1 MSQWLWRPGS
11 RNTPWHCDRHA
22 SASRVG
28 KAGVGSHSTPWLQCH
43 CTIQFAKV
51 AELPDAPGFRSA
63 FSPKLYRGARER
75 KLTQSQAPPFT
86 AKGKKVTGSG
96 KADRPEPIPPESHA
110 RRKVGLSYQGT
121 VKSHSL
127 SWIHRTPC
135 SAKSGSRSHLR
146 RTSFRRTSRAHY

>member
-1 MSQWLWRPGS
+1 MAEAAGVKEY
-11 RNTPWHCDRHA
+11 TWHCDRHA

-63 FSPKLYRGARER
+63 FLPKLYRGARER
-75 KLTQSQAPPFT
+75 KLTQSQGPPFT

-96 KADRPEPIPPESHA
+96 KADRI
-110 RRKVGLSYQGT
+110 RLSNA
-121 VKSHSL
+121 
-127 SWIHRTPC
+127 PC
-135 SAKSGSRSHLR
+135 SCFAFSVALEQ
-146 RTSFRRTSRAHY
+146 